1 MTVTSAGPQS
11 RLYLVVT
18 LSPSLQPSLLLSAI
32 GAGDVASVQ
41 LRPAAGAALQA
52 ALVQPLVRAVQQ
64 QDVAVLVENDV
75 EIVKAC
81 GADGVH
87 LTASPTVAADVARA
101 RAALGSTA
109 IIGVCSSLSR
119 HEAMELGELGVDYVA
134 FAAEAPQEIADR
146 QDMLG
151 WWCEVIAV
159 PAVALA
165 VGEPQLATALAT
177 LGCEFIGVE
186 LDAGGDAKSEID
198 RIAAFQRAISRHP
211 VPVA

>member
-75 EIVKAC
+75 EIVKA
-81 GADGVH
+81 
-87 LTASPTVAADVARA
+87 
-101 RAALGSTA
+101 
-109 IIGVCSSLSR
+109 
-119 HEAMELGELGVDYVA
+119 
-134 FAAEAPQEIADR
+134 
-146 QDMLG
+146 
-151 WWCEVIAV
+151 
-159 PAVALA
+159 
-165 VGEPQLATALAT
+165 
-177 LGCEFIGVE
+177 
-186 LDAGGDAKSEID
+186 
-198 RIAAFQRAISRHP
+198 
-211 VPVA
+211 